1 MKAEVDSWECAAG
14 GEVMAGSRP
23 RAREGGGGGK
33 KAELVKNEAAA
44 AFVAAIAF
52 K

>member
-23 RAREGGGGGK
+23 RAREGGGK

-44 AFVAAIAF
+44 AAFVAAIAF

>member
-23 RAREGGGGGK
+23 RAREGGGGK
-33 KAELVKNEAAA
+33 KAELVKNAAAAA